1 MKIQAHPD
9 AKLSHTQLEELA
21 ERLAS
26 KRHDLLDAQTTL
38 NQQIAAKDDSA
49 ISDAAEAASL
59 QEVRARASGVADQN
73 QWIIAEI
80 EGPLSA
86 RSGHSHSL
94 SNVNIMCN
102 VCCRKFFKL
111 VCKKCDSIQ
120 NHNLCSSQLLIDFVY
135 FS

>member
-9 AKLSHTQLEELA
+9 AKLSHTQLEKLA

-26 KRHDLLDAQTTL
+26 KRHSLLDAQTTL
-38 NQQIAAKDDSA
+38 NQQIAAKDDCT

-80 EGPLSA
+80 DDALSRLQSGQYGVSTVNGEPISYKRLLVVPWARTGPDDW
-86 RSGHSHSL
+86 SG
-94 SNVNIMCN
+94 
-102 VCCRKFFKL
+102 
-111 VCKKCDSIQ
+111 
-120 NHNLCSSQLLIDFVY
+120 
-135 FS
+135 